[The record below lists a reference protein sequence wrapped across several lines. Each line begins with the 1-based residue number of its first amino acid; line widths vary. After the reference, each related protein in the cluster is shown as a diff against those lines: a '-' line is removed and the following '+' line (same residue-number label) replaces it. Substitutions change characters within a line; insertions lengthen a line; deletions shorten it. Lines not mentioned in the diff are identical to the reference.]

1 VAYGLCFFV
10 QAEDG
15 IRDRNVTGVQTCAL
29 PISGG
34 KLLIANGDDYVSYMI
49 GNGGDRSTGV
59 SIGEYAGMAMK
70 ERLIFKDK
78 VERDTGDG
86 TADGTS
92 KKTSY
97 NIRVNKH
104 IAAINGK
111 KENGFQLKV
120 KAQSDDIIGIDSYGN
135 IIDSTTG
142 TILIPY
148 WQNETIGE
156 FDLEDKSAWA
166 SHPIYKH
173 KKRANLDDIVDDLLD
188 EVRENEYL
196 ADEQKIK
203 DAFLEEGVHLD
214 SIPGDI
220 DHISRNTRDLGESL
234 SDDENIERIAL
245 AITAGTYKD
254 VKEWNKKL

>member
-1 VAYGLCFFV
+1 
-10 QAEDG
+10 
-15 IRDRNVTGVQTCAL
+15 
-29 PISGG
+29 
-34 KLLIANGDDYVSYMI
+34 
-49 GNGGDRSTGV
+49 
-59 SIGEYAGMAMK
+59 
-70 ERLIFKDK
+70 
-78 VERDTGDG
+78 
-86 TADGTS
+86 
-92 KKTSY
+92 
-97 NIRVNKH
+97 IRVNKH

-111 KENGFQLKV
+111 KENGFRLKV

-173 KKRANLDDIVDDLLD
+173 KKRGNLDDIVDDLLD

-254 VKEWNKKL
+254 VKEWNKKLLESGKRGDQLYILPDSGRDVTSGGGNSEKDKREAYTNADLREKIGYLLDYGFF